1 MATKRQSGGR
11 IGKRA
16 IIRDPRGLRA
26 AEFTKDIADKGS
38 KMYDQA
44 TKASLAKKLGMKILT
59 KEALAE
65 SQAYRDIAKDI
76 SKVNPN
82 LDQQIIAEIENNAR
96 LISDQYMKAYSP
108 DGTPE
113 DMIAFQTLDNNL
125 TGQLNDLTMMIGAMD
140 TDLEAYD
147 LAKEEGRLIK
157 KFDKDGFPIE
167 NEDYDLFRY
176 GLTSGDSDVKLDKD
190 KNGNYTLKG
199 RNPAGGAQEQIIT
212 IKDYSNNLKKGGSFK
227 AINPNMEGQA
237 VEFGDA
243 IIKNIDQFFTK
254 KVSGQKN
261 QQIKNQEAGPEVG
274 STGKD
279 AQGKDVYLKGVG
291 SFKDIN
297 PENVT
302 KELKNYFDKSFSGG
316 FKQVPGI
323 KSVPNEEEF
332 WEYLVKEGYTGNNTN
347 SWATIDEVDRQGML
361 NDASIS
367 FVKDLVQTGRSGE
380 AIAGNSNKGALNSN
394 KPG

>member
-1 MATKRQSGGR
+1 MARQSGGR
-11 IGKRA
+11 ISKRA
-16 IIRDPRGLRA
+16 IIRDPRGAQA
-26 AEFTKDIADKGS
+26 AKFTEDIAEAGS

-44 TKASLAKKLGMKILT
+44 TKSSLAKKLGMKVLT
-59 KEALAE
+59 KESLAE
-65 SQAYRDIAKDI
+65 SQAYKDLAKDVA
-76 SKVNPN
+76 KVNPS
-82 LDQQIIAEIENNAR
+82 LDRQIIAEVENNSR
-96 LISDQYMKAYSP
+96 LISDAYMKAYGP

-113 DMIAFQTLDNNL
+113 DMIYFQTLDNDL
-125 TGQLNDLTMMIGAMD
+125 TGQLNDLTMAIGAMD
-140 TDLEAYD
+140 ADLEAYD
-147 LAKEEGRLIK
+147 LAKKEGRLIK

-176 GLTSGDSDVKLDKD
+176 GLTSGESDVKLDKD
-190 KNGNYTLKG
+190 KDGNYTLSG
-199 RNPAGGAQEQIIT
+199 RNPAGSTQEQVIT
-212 IKDYSNNLKKGGSFK
+212 IKDYSDNLKKGGSFK

-254 KVSGQKN
+254 KVSGQKGEKIRN
-261 QQIKNQEAGPEVG
+261 QQAGPEVG
-274 STGKD
+274 NTGKD
-279 AQGKDVYLKGVG
+279 AQGRDIFLKGTS
-291 SFKDIN
+291 SFKDVD

-302 KELKNYFDKSFSGG
+302 KELKNYFENSFSGG
-316 FKQVPGI
+316 FKKVPGI

-367 FVKDLVQTGRSGE
+367 FVADLVQTGRSDE
-380 AIAGNSNKGALNSN
+380 TLAGSGSKAPRKNDK
-394 KPG
+394 

>member
-1 MATKRQSGGR
+1 MATQRRSGGR

-26 AEFTKDIADKGS
+26 AKFTKDIATQGS
-38 KMYDQA
+38 KMIDQA
-44 TKASLAKKLGMKILT
+44 TKASLAKKLGMKMLT

-76 SKVNPN
+76 AKVNPG

-140 TDLEAYD
+140 ADLEAYD

-199 RNPAGGAQEQIIT
+199 RNPAGSAQEQVIT
-212 IKDYSNNLKKGGSFK
+212 IKEYSDNLKKGGSFK

-254 KVSGQKN
+254 KISGQRGGK
-261 QQIKNQEAGPEVG
+261 IRNQEAGPEVG

-279 AQGKDVYLKGVG
+279 AQGRDIFLKGVS
-291 SFKDIN
+291 SFKDVD

-316 FKQVPGI
+316 FKKVPGI

-347 SWATIDEVDRQGML
+347 SWATIDEVNRQGML

-367 FVKDLVQTGRSGE
+367 FVKDLVQTGRSE
-380 AIAGNSNKGALNSN
+380 ETLAGSGKKAPRRNE
-394 KPG
+394 

>member
-1 MATKRQSGGR
+1 MARR
-11 IGKRA
+11 IGGTKFKRA
-16 IIRDPRGLRA
+16 IVRDPRGMQA
-26 AEFTKDIADKGS
+26 AKFTKDIAAQGS

-44 TKASLAKKLGMKILT
+44 TQASLAKKLGMKMLT
-59 KEALAE
+59 KEALSE

-76 SKVNPN
+76 AKVNPS
-82 LDQQIIAEIENNAR
+82 LDKQIIGEIENNAR
-96 LISDQYMKAYSP
+96 LISDAYMKAYSP

-125 TGQLNDLTMMIGAMD
+125 TGQLNDLTMMVGAMD
-140 TDLEAYD
+140 ADLEAYD

-176 GLTSGDSDVKLDKD
+176 GLTSGESDVKLDKD
-190 KNGNYTLKG
+190 KDGNYTLSG
-199 RNPAGGAQEQIIT
+199 RNPAGSTQEQVIT
-212 IKDYSNNLKKGGSFK
+212 IKDYSDNLKKGGSFK

-254 KVSGQKN
+254 KISGQKGGEIRN
-261 QQIKNQEAGPEVG
+261 QKAGPEVG

-279 AQGKDVYLKGVG
+279 AQGRDIFLKGTS
-291 SFKDIN
+291 SFKDVD

-302 KELKNYFDKSFSGG
+302 KELKNYFENSFSGG
-316 FKQVPGI
+316 FKKVPGI

-367 FVKDLVQTGRSGE
+367 FVADLVQTGRSDE
-380 AIAGNSNKGALNSN
+380 TLAGSGSKAPRKNDK
-394 KPG
+394 

>member
-1 MATKRQSGGR
+1 MARRTGGTKF
-11 IGKRA
+11 KRA
-16 IIRDPRGLRA
+16 IVRDPRGMQA
-26 AEFTKDIADKGS
+26 AKFTKDIAAQGS

-76 SKVNPN
+76 SKVNPG

-96 LISDQYMKAYSP
+96 LISDSYMKAYSP

-125 TGQLNDLTMMIGAMD
+125 TGQLNDLTMMVGAMD

-147 LAKEEGRLIK
+147 LAKKEGRLIQK
-157 KFDKDGFPIE
+157 VDENGFAIE
-167 NEDYDLFRY
+167 DEDYDLFRY
-176 GLTSGDSDVKLDKD
+176 GLTNGESDVKLDKD
-190 KNGNYTLKG
+190 KNGNYTLIG
-199 RNPAGGAQEQIIT
+199 RNPAGSTQEQIIT
-212 IKDYSNNLKKGGSFK
+212 IKDYSDNLKKGGSFK

-254 KVSGQKN
+254 KISGQKGGE
-261 QQIKNQEAGPEVG
+261 IRNQEAGPEVG

-279 AQGKDVYLKGVG
+279 AQGRDIFLKGTS
-291 SFKDIN
+291 SFKDVD
-297 PENVT
+297 PENVS
-302 KELKNYFDKSFSGG
+302 KEIQNYFDKSFSNG

-323 KSVPNEEEF
+323 KTVPNEEEF
-332 WEYLVKEGYTGNNTN
+332 WEYLRKEGYAGDAANTP
-347 SWATIDEVDRQGML
+347 WQGIEEEDRQYLL
-361 NDASIS
+361 NKASTD
-367 FVKDLVQTGRSGE
+367 FVKDLVQTGRSDE
-380 AIAGNSNKGALNSN
+380 TLAGSESKAPR
-394 KPG
+394 KT